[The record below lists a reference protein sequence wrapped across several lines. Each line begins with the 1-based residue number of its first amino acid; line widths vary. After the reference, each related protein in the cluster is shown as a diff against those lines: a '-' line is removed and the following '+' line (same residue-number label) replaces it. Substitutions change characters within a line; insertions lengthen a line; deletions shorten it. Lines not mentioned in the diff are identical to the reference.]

1 MPVLKLAHA
10 LQFPNA
16 SGGFDLPRIGSSNF
30 RTTNNNGGAN
40 RTSGANRSTNTTSGQ
55 ATKFDHTNFNE
66 AMKHSAKTGKPMVIK
81 VGASWCG
88 PCKAMNATTFKDPKV
103 KEALDKKAT
112 FVNVEV
118 DRRGD
123 TSAQQNAASK
133 LARALGVRSYPTVI
147 MATVKKDGD
156 KLVPSFV
163 SKGNMMNAERFTQF
177 VNSGLNKV
185 DQRRGN

>member
-1 MPVLKLAHA
+1 M
-10 LQFPNA
+10 
-16 SGGFDLPRIGSSNF
+16 PRIGSSNF
-30 RTTNNNGGAN
+30 RTTNNN
-40 RTSGANRSTNTTSGQ
+40 SGASRAGGVNRSTNSATSK
-55 ATKFDHTNFNE
+55 AKKFDHTNFNE

-123 TSAQQNAASK
+123 TAAEQQAASK
-133 LARALGVRSYPTVI
+133 LSKALGVRSYPTVI
-147 MATVKKDGD
+147 MATVKQDGD
-156 KLVPSFV
+156 KLVPTFV
-163 SKGNMMNAERFTQF
+163 AKGNMMNADRFQQF
-177 VNSGLNKV
+177 LKSGLNKV
-185 DQRRGN
+185 DQLRSN